1 MAAFTRYLA
10 EAVPQL
16 QPLQEH
22 LPSAHLPLLQHSGAT
37 LHVHAAPPLPPHLQP
52 QLQVPSL
59 QHWGAQVQPGV
70 RPPPPAQPQAACVLL
85 QPQPDAAPLA
95 QLQPL
100 HEHLP
105 SAHLPLL
112 QHSGAT
118 LHVHAAPP
126 LPPHLQPQLQVP
138 SLQHWGAQVQPGVRT
153 PPPAQPQAAC
163 ARLQVHLPSHL
174 P

>member
-1 MAAFTRYLA
+1 M
-10 EAVPQL
+10 
-16 QPLQEH
+16 
-22 LPSAHLPLLQHSGAT
+22 
-37 LHVHAAPPLPPHLQP
+37 
-52 QLQVPSL
+52 

-126 LPPHLQPQLQVP
+126 LPPHLLWWTL
-138 SLQHWGAQVQPGVRT
+138 SGA
-153 PPPAQPQAAC
+153 AQKG
-163 ARLQVHLPSHL
+163 R
-174 P
+174 